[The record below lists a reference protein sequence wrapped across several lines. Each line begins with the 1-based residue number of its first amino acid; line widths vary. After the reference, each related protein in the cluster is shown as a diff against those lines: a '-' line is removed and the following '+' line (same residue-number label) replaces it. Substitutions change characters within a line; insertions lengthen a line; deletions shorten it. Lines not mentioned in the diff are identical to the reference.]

1 VKYRVENDV
10 GYMKI
15 TSFTEKTFDDLD
27 TLIRARTPVEVRELG
42 TFWTGAVGFFA
53 YDVVRLIE
61 RLPSPPKRLN
71 SGPDDDHRFNALP
84 LAEPG
89 NDGED

>member
-1 VKYRVENDV
+1 MARD
-10 GYMKI
+10 GP
-15 TSFTEKTFDDLD
+15 TDPLHDLD

-61 RLPSPPKRLN
+61 RLPSPPKKAVPVRMRC
-71 SGPDDDHRFNALP
+71 SCSRTRS
-84 LAEPG
+84 
-89 NDGED
+89 